1 MVVTS
6 FSSSSTSKSI
16 IFHFSF
22 DFRFVQINLKHVL
35 RKRYAKLNDDEIHID
50 EIVPWGSEAILTV
63 EYVDGQYCIRS
74 SNGFYFHKDG
84 KLVEQQ
90 TDETLFTIELHKG
103 YLTFKD
109 DRGRY
114 LTAIGPLGILTT
126 RNKTVGKDEQF
137 LIEES
142 KLQICLIAPNGKL
155 VSTKQGIDLSANQ
168 IEQDESSTF
177 QIEYDE
183 DFRGYHLRSYNNK
196 YWKLEGG
203 AIQVTADEK

>member
-1 MVVTS
+1 M
-6 FSSSSTSKSI
+6 
-16 IFHFSF
+16 
-22 DFRFVQINLKHVL
+22 KHVQ
-35 RKRYAKLNDDEIHID
+35 RKRYAKLDEDELHID
-50 EIVPWGSEAILTV
+50 EIIPWGSEAILAV
-63 EYVDGQYCIRS
+63 EYSNQRYCIRA
-74 SNGFYFHKDG
+74 SNGFYFHNDG

-109 DRGRY
+109 ERQCY

-155 VSTKQGIDLSANQ
+155 VSTKQGINLSANQ

-177 QIEYDE
+177 QVEYDE
-183 DFRGYHLRSYNNK
+183 ELQAYHLRSYNNK

-203 AIQVTADEK
+203 AIQVTAEEK

>member
-1 MVVTS
+1 M
-6 FSSSSTSKSI
+6 
-16 IFHFSF
+16 
-22 DFRFVQINLKHVL
+22 KHVL
-35 RKRYAKLNDDEIHID
+35 RKRYAKLDDDELHID
-50 EIVPWGSEAILTV
+50 EITPWGSEAILAI
-63 EYVDGQYCIRS
+63 EYSNHHYCIRS

-109 DRGRY
+109 DRQCY

-142 KLQICLIAPNGKL
+142 KLQICLIATNGKL

-168 IEQDESSTF
+168 IEQDDSSTF

-183 DFRGYHLRSYNNK
+183 DFQAYHLRSFNNK